1 MRCRHIRVQVRL
13 WQTSADTRCKHEKT
27 CQGPQR
33 TREEVEDGEEEAQ
46 AKLAS
51 REETS
56 KLDLAIISQ
65 ASTSVVTKLVSGIQS
80 NPEMV
85 LDVNK
90 LKLHHAIGKEATRHL
105 RGRNIGLKLSVNP
118 GANTLVNWFWLL
130 RDQTVPEN
138 HNIMLMHG
146 DPPYAVIRYE
156 NQWETRNIE
165 EAMLTVFNS
174 DATKLYVFLDNEANS
189 ESYYNRERVSSFRLK
204 FVLHKVMTEA
214 LSDGFNSELFC
225 HWKRGVAE
233 QSHWNYMLRR
243 LQRVLLVLWIIAVSE
258 HLPPICKKSGGH
270 EKWYVS
276 YNTRKKFW
284 WRKTCYSLSH
294 KALMQK
300 PELQSIPRHSNV
312 SLTLCLNG

>member
-1 MRCRHIRVQVRL
+1 MK
-13 WQTSADTRCKHEKT
+13 SADTRCRHEKT

-33 TREEVEDGEEEAQ
+33 TRKEVEAGEAEAQ

-51 REETS
+51 KEETS
-56 KLDLAIISQ
+56 KMDLALISQ

-118 GANTLVNWFWLL
+118 GANTLVNYFWLL

-146 DPPYAVIRYE
+146 DPPYAVFRYE

-165 EAMLTVFNS
+165 ALLTVFNS
-174 DATKLYVFLDNEANS
+174 DAIKLYVFLDNEANS
-189 ESYYNRERVSSFRLK
+189 GSYDNRERVSSFRLK
-204 FVLHKVMTEA
+204 FVLHKFMAEA
-214 LSDGFNSELFC
+214 MSDGVNNELFC
-225 HWKRGVAE
+225 HLKQGVAE
-233 QSHWNYMLRR
+233 QLHKVTLELYAEEATQSFAS
-243 LQRVLLVLWIIAVSE
+243 LWMIAVSK
-258 HLPPICKKSGGH
+258 HMPPIGKK
-270 EKWYVS
+270 
-276 YNTRKKFW
+276 
-284 WRKTCYSLSH
+284 
-294 KALMQK
+294 
-300 PELQSIPRHSNV
+300 
-312 SLTLCLNG
+312 

>member
-13 WQTSADTRCKHEKT
+13 WQTSADTRCRHEKT

-33 TREEVEDGEEEAQ
+33 TREEVEAGEEEAQ

-105 RGRNIGLKLSVNP
+105 RCRNIGLKLSVNP

-156 NQWETRNIE
+156 YQWETRNIE

-174 DATKLYVFLDNEANS
+174 DATKLYVFLNNEANS

-225 HWKRGVAE
+225 HWKQGVAE

-270 EKWYVS
+270 EK
-276 YNTRKKFW
+276 
-284 WRKTCYSLSH
+284 
-294 KALMQK
+294 
-300 PELQSIPRHSNV
+300 
-312 SLTLCLNG
+312 